1 MYLIMTAV
9 AAAVFIILKFA
20 IPKNSDRYQ
29 FGVGALIFTG
39 ATVMWCVDGFISLSR
54 GGPFVE
60 FGRGSQL
67 LVDLTMGFIVL
78 IIGVGVWGIF
88 AFHSARNSD

>member
-1 MYLIMTAV
+1 MHLIMTVV
-9 AAAVFIILKFA
+9 AAVVFIILRFA
-20 IPKNSDRYQ
+20 MPKDAEKYQ
-29 FGVGALIFTG
+29 FGVGALIFAG
-39 ATVMWCVDGFISLSR
+39 ATVMWCVDGFMSLSK

-60 FGRGSQL
+60 FGRGPQMFA
-67 LVDLTMGFIVL
+67 DLTMGLIVL